1 MGVRLPPR
9 APFFNLASM
18 NRNFVRPMVS
28 VLLIVGAQSL
38 FDPPVRM
45 AKTEARALTGTYLGF
60 DLNTYPGDDALP
72 ILRKTFSLAAT
83 GLAPRPEPSKTP
95 GLASATSS
103 SHRNLG
109 FSFSIA
115 VRKAAS

>member
-45 AKTEARALTGTYLGF
+45 AKTEARSLTGTYLGF

-72 ILRKTFSLAAT
+72 ILRKTFSFGGYWLSPP
-83 GLAPRPEPSKTP
+83 PRPKQNNWVAKRH
-95 GLASATSS
+95 LFSS
-103 SHRNLG
+103 PTLG
-109 FSFSIA
+109 FLVSYRRPPSP
-115 VRKAAS
+115 